1 MPRKIFDSDLE
12 ALNMSLL
19 RMGSITEKQIFEA
32 VEALCNKDEKEAKQV
47 VKNDSIVDEMQKDIE
62 NEVIRLIAMQQPIAT
77 DLRTIFTTL
86 KIVTDLERMADHAV
100 DIAKVVKRLKIQK
113 PIKSFDDIPRMT
125 IIVREMI
132 KESIDAYV
140 TKDMDKAYEICKKDD
155 EIDGIYK
162 QVFNDLLLIMMKDQ
176 STINEAS
183 QYLFV
188 CKYLERIVDHT
199 TNICE
204 STIYLVTGKQIDL
217 NE

>member
-1 MPRKIFDSDLE
+1 MPRKNFDSNLE

-32 VEALCNKDEKEAKQV
+32 VEALHKRDENEAKKV
-47 VKNDSIVDEMQKDIE
+47 VKNDSIVDEMQKEIE
-62 NEVIRLIAMQQPIAT
+62 NKAIRLIAMQQPIAT
-77 DLRTIFTTL
+77 DLRTIITTL

-100 DIAKVVKRLKIQK
+100 DIARVMKRLKILE
-113 PIKSFDDIPRMT
+113 PIESFDDILKMT
-125 IIVREMI
+125 KIVREMI
-132 KESIDAYV
+132 KESIDGYV
-140 TKDMDKAYEICKKDD
+140 TRNIDKAYEICKKDD
-155 EIDGIYK
+155 EIDSLYK
-162 QVFNDLLLIMMKDQ
+162 RVFNDLLVIMMSDK

-188 CKYLERIVDHT
+188 CKYLERIADHT

-204 STIYLVTGKQIDL
+204 NTIYLVTGEQVDL